1 MLAPDRNE
9 SPPLLL
15 ESEFSCGVAFVS
27 DQDFIL
33 DAIED
38 AQRIL
43 AEPVQPNSRRNPEAT
58 VNRLLFLL
66 DRRDVV
72 AALRPRRAGY
82 G

>member
-1 MLAPDRNE
+1 M
-9 SPPLLL
+9 
-15 ESEFSCGVAFVS
+15 S

-58 VNRLLFLL
+58 ANRLVFLL

-82 G
+82 GQRVVK